1 MTTPRVTALCVIFR
15 EHQHDRQFLMQCA
28 DDEAFY
34 RFPGGAIEFG
44 ETAADAIRREMCEEY
59 DLAVT
64 VGPLWIVN
72 ENIFVDHDQSGHAI
86 SLIHTGDLNQVIVT
100 DEIRHKEHSSVKLVW
115 RSSTAWTTKPV
126 YPAGIE
132 AYLQATAG
140 PIIHL
145 VSPTGVPKLRT

>member
-1 MTTPRVTALCVIFR
+1 MITPRVTALCVISR
-15 EHQHDRQFLMQCA
+15 ERQHDHQFLVQCA

-44 ETAADAIRREMCEEY
+44 ETAADAIRREMREEY
-59 DLAVT
+59 ELAVT
-64 VGPLWIVN
+64 VGPLWIVS
-72 ENIFVDHDQSGHAI
+72 ENIFVDRDQSGHAI
-86 SLIHTGDLNQVIVT
+86 SLIHTGDLNQAIVT
-100 DEIRHKEHSSVKLVW
+100 DEMRHREHSDVKLVW
-115 RSSTAWTTKPV
+115 RSSAAWITKPV

-132 AYLQATAG
+132 AYLQATTG